1 MIRARALASVGAV
14 LGAALLPAATLEA
27 QNSVPTTAADH
38 KAVIQQYCVACHSGP
53 TPFARLDLEKFDFD
67 HFDKDGVIWEKL
79 IRKVRMRAMPPAG
92 MPRPPDAAYDAM
104 VKYME
109 AGRDTLAETTPN
121 PGRPTLHRLNRTEYA
136 NAVRDLL
143 ALEVDVSELLPADDI
158 GYGFDNIGDVL
169 QVSPFLMERYLGAAR
184 KISRTA
190 VGDPSMP
197 VTYQTYNVHHGL
209 VQYERQ
215 NENAPIGSRGGTVL
229 RHLFPVDGDYE
240 ISVSLQRSRDD
251 EYLGFERERKL
262 DLRLD
267 NQRLQLFTLAASE
280 KKIILGSGKA
290 PDADLKVRLPVK
302 AGTHEIGATFL
313 KDTIL
318 REGII
323 ERVRED
329 NVQTYFEG
337 VATVTVAGPFNV
349 QGPGETVS
357 RDKIFICRP
366 TGPADEQACAQR
378 VLNNL
383 AHRAYRRPVTAD
395 DVQPLMALY
404 RQGAQNGGFEA
415 GVRLALQKV
424 LVSPD
429 FIFRAEMDPANAQP
443 GTVYRISDVELA
455 SRLSFFL
462 WSSIPDDELLSVAES
477 GRLKDPAVLQAQ
489 VKRMLADSRSS
500 ALVKN
505 FAGQWLFLRNIERI
519 APDTTSFP
527 NFDENLRYA
536 LQRETELL
544 IESQVKEDRGVADLL
559 TTDYTFLNERLA
571 EHYGLKG
578 IYGNEFR
585 RVKLEDPNRHGLLGQ
600 ASILT
605 VTSYPNRTA
614 PTIRGKWV
622 LEQLLGTPPP
632 PPPPNVP
639 SLKNDATTQ
648 KLTMRQRMEL
658 HRANPACAACH
669 RQMDPLGF
677 ALENFDGLGG
687 WRAEATPGSGPMD
700 TSGELPD
707 GTKFNGPA
715 GLRDTLL
722 KKKDAFVET
731 FTERL
736 LTYALGRGVE
746 EYDFA
751 ALRKVTRDAAKDNQK
766 WSAIILGIVNSTP
779 FQMRRVSDGN
789 T

>member
-1 MIRARALASVGAV
+1 MV
-14 LGAALLPAATLEA
+14 
-27 QNSVPTTAADH
+27 
-38 KAVIQQYCVACHSGP
+38 QQYCVACHSGP
-53 TPFARLDLEKFDFD
+53 TPFARLNLENHDFAN
-67 HFDKDGVIWEKL
+67 FEKDGVIWEKL
-79 IRKVRMRAMPPAG
+79 IRKLRMRAMPPQG
-92 MPRPPDAAYDAM
+92 MPRPPEEQYDAI

-109 AGRDTLAETTPN
+109 AGRDRLAETKPN

-143 ALEVDVSELLPADDI
+143 SLEIDVAELLPADDI

-190 VGDPSMP
+190 IGDMSMP

-209 VQYERQ
+209 VQNDRMS
-215 NENAPIGSRGGTVL
+215 ENAPIGSRGGTTV
-229 RHLFPVDGDYE
+229 RHLFPVDGEYE
-240 ISVSLQRSRDD
+240 ISVTVQRSRDD
-251 EYLGFERERKL
+251 EYLGFARERKL

-267 NQRLQLFTLAASE
+267 DQRLQLFTLAASE
-280 KKIILGSGKA
+280 KTILLGSGTP
-290 PDADLKVRLPVK
+290 PDSHMKVRIPVK
-302 AGTHEIGATFL
+302 AGTRQIGTAFL
-313 KDTIL
+313 KDSVL
-318 REGII
+318 REGVID
-323 ERVRED
+323 RVRDD

-337 VATVTVAGPFNV
+337 VGTITVAGPFNV
-349 QGPGETVS
+349 QGPGDTATRE
-357 RDKIFICRP
+357 KIFTCSP
-366 TGPADEQACAQR
+366 SGAADEQACAER
-378 VLNNL
+378 ILTNL
-383 AHRAYRRPVTAD
+383 AHRAYRRPVSQD
-395 DVQPLMALY
+395 DLQPLFSLY
-404 RQGAQNGGFEA
+404 QTGAQNGGFES
-415 GVRLALQKV
+415 GVRLALQKI

-429 FIFRAEMDPANAQP
+429 FIFRAEIDPPGAQP
-443 GTVYRISDVELA
+443 GTVYRISDTELA

-462 WSSIPDDELLSVAES
+462 WSSIPDDELLAVAES
-477 GRLKDPAVLQAQ
+477 GRLKEPAVLQAQ

-500 ALVKN
+500 SLVEN

-527 NFDENLRYA
+527 NFDENLRHA

-544 IESQVKEDRGVADLL
+544 IESQIREDHGVAELL

-571 EHYGLKG
+571 KHYGIKG
-578 IYGNEFR
+578 IYGSEFR

-639 SLKNDATTQ
+639 SLKNDASTQ
-648 KLTMRQRMEL
+648 KMTMRQRMEQ
-658 HRANPACAACH
+658 HRANPVCAACH

-677 ALENFDGLGG
+677 ALENFDGLGS
-687 WRAEATPGSGPMD
+687 WRVETVPGSGPID
-700 TSGELPD
+700 TSGSLPD
-707 GTKFNGPA
+707 GTNFNGPA
-715 GLRDTLL
+715 GLRETLV

-766 WSAIILGIVNSTP
+766 WSSIILGIVNSTP
-779 FQMRRVSDGN
+779 FQMRRVNDGN

>member
-1 MIRARALASVGAV
+1 MIRARALASVGMV
-14 LGAALLPAATLEA
+14 LGIAALVPAATIQA
-27 QNSVPTTAADH
+27 QNSAPTTAADH
-38 KAVIQQYCVACHSGP
+38 KAVVQQYCVACHSGP

-67 HFDKDGVIWEKL
+67 HFDQGGVIWEKL
-79 IRKVRMRAMPPAG
+79 IRNVRMRAMPPAG
-92 MPRPPDAAYDAM
+92 MPRPPEEQYDAI

-109 AGRDTLAETTPN
+109 AGRDRLAETTPN
-121 PGRPTLHRLNRTEYA
+121 PGRPTLHRLNRTEYR

-143 ALEVDVSELLPADDI
+143 SLEVDVSELLPADDI

-190 VGDPSMP
+190 IGDTSMP

-209 VQYERQ
+209 VQNDRSDES
-215 NENAPIGSRGGTVL
+215 APIGSRGGTGI
-229 RHLFPVDGDYE
+229 RHYFPVDGDYE
-240 ISVSLQRSRDD
+240 ISVTVQRSRDD

-267 NQRLQLFTLAASE
+267 DQRLQLFTLAASE
-280 KKIILGSGKA
+280 KKIVLGSGTA
-290 PDADLKVRLPVK
+290 PDAALKVRIPVT
-302 AGTHEIGATFL
+302 AGMREIGATFL

-318 REGII
+318 KEGII
-323 ERVRED
+323 ERVRDD

-349 QGPGETVS
+349 KGPGETAT
-357 RDKIFICRP
+357 RERIFSCRP
-366 TGPADEQACAQR
+366 TGAADQDACAQR
-378 VLNNL
+378 VLTNL
-383 AHRAYRRPVTAD
+383 AHRAYRRPVSND
-395 DVQPLMALY
+395 DVQPLLALY
-404 RQGAQNGGFEA
+404 KQGAQNGGFDS
-415 GVRLALQKV
+415 GIRLALQKV

-429 FIFRAEMDPANAQP
+429 FIFRAEVDPAGAKA

-462 WSSIPDDELLSVAES
+462 WSSIPDDALLAAAEA
-477 GRLKDPAVLQAQ
+477 GRLKDPSVLQAQ
-489 VKRMLADSRSS
+489 VKRMLADPKSA

-519 APDTTSFP
+519 SPDTTSFP
-527 NFDENLRYA
+527 NFDENLRHA

-544 IESQVKEDRGVADLL
+544 IESQVKEDRGVAELL

-571 EHYGLKG
+571 KHYGIKG
-578 IYGNEFR
+578 IYGSEFR

-605 VTSYPNRTA
+605 VTSYPNGTA

-639 SLKNDATTQ
+639 SLKNDASTQ
-648 KLTMRQRMEL
+648 KLTMRQRMEA

-669 RQMDPLGF
+669 RQMDPLG
-677 ALENFDGLGG
+677 
-687 WRAEATPGSGPMD
+687 
-700 TSGELPD
+700 
-707 GTKFNGPA
+707 
-715 GLRDTLL
+715 
-722 KKKDAFVET
+722 
-731 FTERL
+731 
-736 LTYALGRGVE
+736 
-746 EYDFA
+746 
-751 ALRKVTRDAAKDNQK
+751 
-766 WSAIILGIVNSTP
+766 
-779 FQMRRVSDGN
+779 
-789 T
+789 